1 MGLLL
6 VHAYDPSVGD
16 YADTS
21 PADGGGKLMAFA
33 SVERLIAFRYL
44 RARREEGFISVI
56 AGFSLIGIA
65 LGVGTLIVVM
75 SVMNGFRIEM
85 LRQMSAISG
94 QLGIQ
99 GNRDGLVATPDL
111 LARLRAIPGVVSATP
126 SAEGQVIA
134 IAGDR
139 VRGVLLRGMTPE
151 DFRARTPLAAAIEGP
166 PGVRDR
172 YRALCRS
179 DDSKPTEWGTLKG
192 FGDDF
197 TIVVGRRF
205 ADLMGLKV
213 GDRLQ
218 LVSPVSMA
226 TPLGVMPRSASA
238 TVTAVFCAGMYD
250 YDANFVYAPMADA
263 QRLLNL
269 GDKVSTIEVFLKEGT
284 PLAEARRLATQVVGL
299 QGWVFDWYQ
308 ANFGFFAAIQGQTN
322 VMFVVLTMIVLVA
335 AFNIVSSL
343 VMLVRTKT
351 ADIAILRTM
360 GATRGAIL
368 RLFLLDGLAI
378 GGIGVV
384 VGAALGLAFAANIE
398 AIRQW
403 LQHTFGLVLFD
414 ETLYLLAEMPSH
426 IEWQEV
432 VGIGVM
438 ALVFAL
444 AASLYPAARASRL
457 DPVEGLRR
465 E

>member
-1 MGLLL
+1 
-6 VHAYDPSVGD
+6 
-16 YADTS
+16 
-21 PADGGGKLMAFA
+21 MAFA
-33 SVERLIAFRYL
+33 AVERLVAFRYL

-56 AGFSLIGIA
+56 AGFSLVGIA

-99 GNRDGLVATPDL
+99 STRDGLDATPGL
-111 LARLRAIPGVVSATP
+111 LGRLRAVPGVASATP

-134 IAGDR
+134 ISGDR

-151 DFRARTPLAAAIEGP
+151 DFRARTPLAAAIDGP
-166 PGVRDR
+166 PAIRDR
-172 YRALCRS
+172 YRGLCRG
-179 DDSKPTEWGTLKG
+179 DDGKPLDWGTLKG

-218 LVSPVSMA
+218 LVSPVSIV

-238 TVTAVFCAGMYD
+238 RISAIFCAGMYD

-269 GDKVSTIEVFLKEGT
+269 GGKVSTIEVFLKEGT
-284 PLAEARRLATQVVGL
+284 ALGEARQRVTQVVGP

-378 GGIGVV
+378 GGIGVL
-384 VGAALGLAFAANIE
+384 VGTVLGLAFALNIE

-414 ETLYLLAEMPSH
+414 ETLYLLAELPSH
-426 IEWQEV
+426 IEWQEI
-432 VGIGVM
+432 VGIDVM
-438 ALVFAL
+438 AIVFAL
-444 AASLYPAARASRL
+444 VASLYPAARAARL
-457 DPVEGLRR
+457 DPVEGLHR

>member
-1 MGLLL
+1 
-6 VHAYDPSVGD
+6 
-16 YADTS
+16 
-21 PADGGGKLMAFA
+21 MAFA
-33 SVERLIAFRYL
+33 AVERLIAFRYL

-56 AGFSLIGIA
+56 ASFSLVGIT

-75 SVMNGFRIEM
+75 AVMNGFRVEM
-85 LRQMSAISG
+85 LRQMSGISG

-99 GNRDGLVATPDL
+99 GTRDGLDVTPEL
-111 LARLRAIPGVVSATP
+111 LARVRAVPGVVTATAT
-126 SAEGQVIA
+126 AEGQVMA
-134 IAGDR
+134 VAGDR
-139 VRGVLLRGMTPE
+139 VRGVILRGMSPD
-151 DFRARTPLAAAIEGP
+151 DFRARVPLAAAIDGP
-166 PGVRDR
+166 PGTRER
-172 YRALCRS
+172 YRGLCRS
-179 DDSKPTEWGTLKG
+179 DDDKPIDWGTLKG

-197 TIVVGRRF
+197 SVAVGRRL

-218 LVSPVSMA
+218 LVSPVSVA
-226 TPLGVMPRSASA
+226 TPLGVMPRSVSA
-238 TVTAVFCAGMYD
+238 QVAAVFCAGMYD
-250 YDANFVYAPMADA
+250 YDANFVYAPLVDV

-269 GDKVSTIEVFLKEGT
+269 GTKVTGIEVFVKDGA
-284 PLAEARRLATQVVGL
+284 PLSDTRRLVTQAVGS
-299 QGWVFDWYQ
+299 QGWVFDWFQ
-308 ANFGFFAAIQGQTN
+308 ANVSFFVAVQAQTN
-322 VMFVVLTMIVLVA
+322 VMFLVLTLIVLVA

-360 GATRGAIL
+360 GASRGAIL
-368 RLFLLDGLAI
+368 RVFLIDGLAI
-378 GGIGVV
+378 GGSGTIIGVV
-384 VGAALGLAFAANIE
+384 LGLAFARNIE

-426 IEWQEV
+426 IEWMEV
-432 VGIGVM
+432 AVIAGM

-444 AASLYPAARASRL
+444 MASLYPAFRASRL

>member
-1 MGLLL
+1 
-6 VHAYDPSVGD
+6 
-16 YADTS
+16 
-21 PADGGGKLMAFA
+21 MAFA

-56 AGFSLIGIA
+56 AGFSLVGIA

-85 LRQMSAISG
+85 LHQMSAISG
-94 QLGIQ
+94 QLGVQ
-99 GNRDGLVATPDL
+99 GNRDGLDATPDL
-111 LARLRAIPGVVSATP
+111 LARLRAVPGVVTATP

-172 YRALCRS
+172 YRALCRT
-179 DDSKPTEWGTLKG
+179 DDSKPTDWGSLKD

-218 LVSPVSMA
+218 LVSPVSMV
-226 TPLGVMPRSASA
+226 TPLGVMPRAA
-238 TVTAVFCAGMYD
+238 AARVTAIFCAGMYD

-269 GDKVSTIEVFLKEGT
+269 GDKVSTIEVFLK
-284 PLAEARRLATQVVGL
+284 
-299 QGWVFDWYQ
+299 
-308 ANFGFFAAIQGQTN
+308 
-322 VMFVVLTMIVLVA
+322 
-335 AFNIVSSL
+335 
-343 VMLVRTKT
+343 
-351 ADIAILRTM
+351 
-360 GATRGAIL
+360 
-368 RLFLLDGLAI
+368 
-378 GGIGVV
+378 
-384 VGAALGLAFAANIE
+384 
-398 AIRQW
+398 
-403 LQHTFGLVLFD
+403 
-414 ETLYLLAEMPSH
+414 
-426 IEWQEV
+426 
-432 VGIGVM
+432 
-438 ALVFAL
+438 
-444 AASLYPAARASRL
+444 
-457 DPVEGLRR
+457 
-465 E
+465 

>member
-1 MGLLL
+1 
-6 VHAYDPSVGD
+6 
-16 YADTS
+16 
-21 PADGGGKLMAFA
+21 MAFA
-33 SVERLIAFRYL
+33 AVERLVAFRYL

-56 AGFSLIGIA
+56 AGFSLVGIA

-99 GNRDGLVATPDL
+99 STRDGLDATPGL
-111 LARLRAIPGVVSATP
+111 LGRLRAVPGVASATP

-134 IAGDR
+134 ISGDR

-151 DFRARTPLAAAIEGP
+151 DFRARTPLAAAIDGP
-166 PGVRDR
+166 PAIRDR
-172 YRALCRS
+172 YRGLCRG
-179 DDSKPTEWGTLKG
+179 DDGKPLDWGTLKG

-218 LVSPVSMA
+218 LVSPVSIV

-238 TVTAVFCAGMYD
+238 RVSAIFCAGMYD

-269 GDKVSTIEVFLKEGT
+269 GGKVSTIEVFLKEGT
-284 PLAEARRLATQVVGL
+284 ALGEARQRVTQVVGP

-378 GGIGVV
+378 GGIGVL
-384 VGAALGLAFAANIE
+384 VGTVLGLAFALNIE

-414 ETLYLLAEMPSH
+414 ETLYLLAELPSH
-426 IEWQEV
+426 IEWQEI
-432 VGIGVM
+432 VGIDVM
-438 ALVFAL
+438 AIVFAL
-444 AASLYPAARASRL
+444 VASLYPAARAARL
-457 DPVEGLRR
+457 DPVEGLHR